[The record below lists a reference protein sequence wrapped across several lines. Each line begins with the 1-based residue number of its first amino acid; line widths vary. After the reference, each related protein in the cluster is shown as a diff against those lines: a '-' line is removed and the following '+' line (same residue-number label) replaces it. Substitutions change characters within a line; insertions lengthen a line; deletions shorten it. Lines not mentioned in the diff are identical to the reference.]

1 MVHMCF
7 YFSYESG
14 CFTNFINDDF
24 PPYPQYKSS
33 SLKTLSKTL
42 KISTLVHFV
51 IDILFDTC
59 LSIPYLE
66 HYVKSSLFQSC
77 TFIKWL
83 CQVPFDNVYLSS
95 YLKQLVSRAAC
106 CLPCS
111 LITPTNDLEEETL
124 SKTALCQVRP
134 LFTLTHL

>member
-1 MVHMCF
+1 MEVGVFKNQRNNKRKEEMKEYKEGRRECKEGSAHMVHMCF

-59 LSIPYLE
+59 LSIPYFE

-77 TFIKWL
+77 A
-83 CQVPFDNVYLSS
+83 Y
-95 YLKQLVSRAAC
+95 
-106 CLPCS
+106 
-111 LITPTNDLEEETL
+111 
-124 SKTALCQVRP
+124 
-134 LFTLTHL
+134 